1 MSNLFRGQITQV
13 LKAVI
18 RNFTFI
24 IRGMHGKHRNILN
37 DISDLLFKRIK
48 GEKNQ
53 GSFTSF

>member
-53 GSFTSF
+53 G